1 MRAKDGFS
9 ERSDIYTW
17 KNEAVNRNEN
27 AFFYSNVPCGQDSTV
42 YDMASDPEAFGEA
55 PLELALRY
63 INTRGNK
70 QFIEITYCT

>member
-27 AFFYSNVPCGQDSTV
+27 AFFIQMFLVDRTQ
-42 YDMASDPEAFGEA
+42 
-55 PLELALRY
+55 RY
-63 INTRGNK
+63 IIWLATLKHSVRPLLS
-70 QFIEITYCT
+70 